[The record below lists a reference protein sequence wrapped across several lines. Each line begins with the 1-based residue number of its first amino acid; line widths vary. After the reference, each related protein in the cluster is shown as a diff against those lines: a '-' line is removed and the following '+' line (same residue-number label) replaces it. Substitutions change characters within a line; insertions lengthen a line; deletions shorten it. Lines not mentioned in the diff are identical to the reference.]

1 MQQLEPQ
8 SKVSWRYEANA
19 LTELGIVCSLSSGR
33 IVPIRTLHR
42 FWRNFLVDGD
52 PTGTATLG
60 VSPFGLVE
68 ECIGGDLAS
77 IMNFEPTKAALIN
90 TDFEGVAKGSFA
102 GANGHSR

>member
-1 MQQLEPQ
+1 MSTIDPLGLLERWFW
-8 SKVSWRYEANA
+8 VVAD
-19 LTELGIVCSLSSGR
+19 TEMDQFRDCVRLG
-33 IVPIRTLHR
+33 
-42 FWRNFLVDGD
+42 GD

-68 ECIGGDLAS
+68 ECIGDLAS